1 MSSPVHLV
9 NLDTDEALPDITEA
23 EFEFLN
29 EHLEQ
34 ESEDDDD
41 YYVDQATIEMLA
53 DAGAPAHLI
62 AVLRQAIGESK
73 GVEIRWEKVGTET

>member
-53 DAGAPAHLI
+53 DAGASAHLI

>member
-53 DAGAPAHLI
+53 DAGAPCAFDCSPSASH
-62 AVLRQAIGESK
+62 RREQRRRNQMGE
-73 GVEIRWEKVGTET
+73 GRY